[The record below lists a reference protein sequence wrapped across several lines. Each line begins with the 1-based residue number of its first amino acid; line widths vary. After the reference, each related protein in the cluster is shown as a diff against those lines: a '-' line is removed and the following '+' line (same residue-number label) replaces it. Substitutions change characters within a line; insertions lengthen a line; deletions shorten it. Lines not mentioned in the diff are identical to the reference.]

1 MAVPVDAR
9 EKSGSAR
16 SRQRP
21 ADSPGAPLELIW
33 QQGRAREFPHV
44 SRQVVGQG
52 LCCRHCAKVGLGGR
66 DAAVPAGSGEGSG
79 MGRGRHPAG
88 LCGQGLILGTPGL
101 CGAARCPGTPAL
113 CQAPLSQSPSTSR
126 ALRVPHLSSSHHKQK
141 PIISPRVDPPCGNR
155 WLVFILTA
163 ERSVL

>member
-21 ADSPGAPLELIW
+21 ADSPGAPRELIW

-66 DAAVPAGSGEGSG
+66 DAAVPAGSGMGGLHGSC
-79 MGRGRHPAG
+79 
-88 LCGQGLILGTPGL
+88 LCKKRASEVKGNLTVEKVMTREKMLYVE
-101 CGAARCPGTPAL
+101 AL
-113 CQAPLSQSPSTSR
+113 PEK
-126 ALRVPHLSSSHHKQK
+126 VP
-141 PIISPRVDPPCGNR
+141 
-155 WLVFILTA
+155 T
-163 ERSVL
+163 